1 MTRWR
6 WRLDDG
12 WQLTTPLYAIFKF
25 YLLTGFSF
33 AYIYCLTPRLWAL
46 ASKVS
51 LYMGKTACGRQ
62 SRRSS
67 GSVDTDKKPANWNSV
82 EFQRPSKALT
92 FASNIQQ
99 ACHQTTL
106 ESSHYKKASTSII
119 WIWSILSIPKSIN
132 LYWFETKYIL
142 NKFRL

>member
-1 MTRWR
+1 MQYSNFIIIII
-6 WRLDDG
+6 L
-12 WQLTTPLYAIFKF
+12 IF
-25 YLLTGFSF
+25 LGL
-33 AYIYCLTPRLWAL
+33 YCLTPTP
-46 ASKVS
+46 SKVS

-92 FASNIQQ
+92 CASNIQQ

-106 ESSHYKKASTSII
+106 ESSHYKKPVR
-119 WIWSILSIPKSIN
+119 LSFEFKVYLKSIN
-132 LYWFETKYIL
+132 LYWFEHKFIL
-142 NKFRL
+142 NKFTFNLLV